1 MLRVA
6 VVGSGPAGLYTA
18 EALIKQAALLPTPVT
33 IKVDVIDRLPTPY
46 GLVRYGVAPDHKSI
60 KSVANYLRRVLESP
74 DVRFVGGVTLG
85 VDVTRE
91 ELLAAYDAVVYATG
105 AMRDRRLGHRR
116 RGPARQLRRD
126 RLRQLVLRA
135 PGRRPRRVHPRRRVG
150 RGDRGRERG
159 RRRGQDP
166 GQRPGR
172 ARGDRHPRAGD
183 GRAARVAGP
192 RGARDRP
199 ARPRPGQVHHQG
211 AARAGRAGRRRGL
224 GPGRRVRPRGRL
236 RPLRRVGHPGRRR
249 PPRPRQPGRDGR
261 LERRRHHATPPPTPP
276 PTPDA
281 AAPKR
286 GGSSGCASGSARS
299 RSRSPPT
306 ARSAASAWS
315 APG

>member
-18 EALIKQAALLPTPVT
+18 EALIKQAALLPTPTRDQGRRDRPPADPVRAGPLRCRPRPQ
-33 IKVDVIDRLPTPY
+33 VDQVGRELPPP
-46 GLVRYGVAPDHKSI
+46 GARVPRRPVRRRGDARRRRHPRG
-60 KSVANYLRRVLESP
+60 AAGGLRR
-74 DVRFVGGVTLG
+74 GGV
-85 VDVTRE
+85 
-91 ELLAAYDAVVYATG
+91 
-105 AMRDRRLGHRR
+105 RDRRDARPPPRHRR

-183 GRAARVAGP
+183 GRAARIAGP

-211 AARAGRAGRRRGL
+211 AARAGRAGRRRGV

-249 PPRPRQPGRDGR
+249 PPGPRQPGRDGR
-261 LERRRHHATPPPTPP
+261 LERRRHAV
-276 PTPDA
+276 TPDA
-281 AAPKR
+281 AAYPR
-286 GGSSGCASGSARS
+286 RCRPRGSSGCASGSARS